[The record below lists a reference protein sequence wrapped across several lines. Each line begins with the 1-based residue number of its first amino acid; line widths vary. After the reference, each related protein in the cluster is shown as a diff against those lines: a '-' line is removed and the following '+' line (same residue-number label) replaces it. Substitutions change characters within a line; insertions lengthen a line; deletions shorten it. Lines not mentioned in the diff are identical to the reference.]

1 MKRHSPNG
9 FTLLELL
16 LAVSLL
22 ALIVSTIMG
31 GVGIGRRAWETSH
44 ASEALDEVE
53 SAARGVASLLARSF
67 APGGS
72 EARTISAP
80 QVIFQGTREGCR
92 FVALSEG
99 GAQWGGLLLVEIGGD
114 GTELA
119 VWTGVYRSPE
129 AARPGRAGMRKTVL
143 LKGVAS
149 FELTFFGRSRDAKGL
164 GWSPAWSEAENLPQ
178 LVSIR
183 IGAYRLGRVIEAATT
198 VALPQQ

>member
-1 MKRHSPNG
+1 MKRPAPNG

-16 LAVSLL
+16 LAISLM

-31 GVGIGRRAWETSH
+31 GVSIGRRAWETSH

-53 SAARGVASLLARSF
+53 TAARGVASLLARSF
-67 APGGS
+67 VQAS
-72 EARTISAP
+72 EARTISTP

-92 FVALSEG
+92 FVALSDG
-99 GAQWGGLLLVEIGGD
+99 GAQWGGLLVVEIGGD

-119 VWTGVYRSPE
+119 VWTRVYRPLE
-129 AARPGRAGMRKTVL
+129 APGLKRAEMRKTVL
-143 LKGVAS
+143 LRNVAS
-149 FELTFFGRSRDAKGL
+149 FELAFFGSLQDAKRL
-164 GWSPAWSEAENLPQ
+164 GWSSEWNDANLPQ

-183 IGAYRLGRVIEAATT
+183 IGAYRLGRAIEAKAT

>member
-1 MKRHSPNG
+1 MKRRPPNG

-16 LAVSLL
+16 LAISLM

-53 SAARGVASLLARSF
+53 TAARGVANLLARSF
-67 APGGS
+67 APGS
-72 EARTISAP
+72 EARTIAAQ
-80 QVIFQGTREGCR
+80 QVIFQGNREGCR
-92 FVALSEG
+92 FVALSDG

-114 GTELA
+114 GSELA
-119 VWTGVYRSPE
+119 VWTGVYRPQE

-143 LKGVAS
+143 LKDVAS
-149 FELTFFGRSRDAKGL
+149 FELAYFGPSRETKGL
-164 GWSPAWSEAENLPQ
+164 GWSPTWSVAESVPQ

-183 IGAYRLGRVIEAATT
+183 IGAYRLGRVIEAAAT

>member
-1 MKRHSPNG
+1 MKRYSPNG

-53 SAARGVASLLARSF
+53 SAARGVASLFARSF
-67 APGGS
+67 APGS
-72 EARTISAP
+72 EARTIAAA

-114 GTELA
+114 GSDLA
-119 VWTGVYRSPE
+119 VWTGVYRPAE
-129 AARPGRAGMRKTVL
+129 AVRPSRARMRKTVL

-149 FELTFFGRSRDAKGL
+149 FELAFFGQSRDAKGL

-198 VALPQQ
+198 VALHQQ

>member
-1 MKRHSPNG
+1 MKRPPPNG

-16 LAVSLL
+16 LAVSLM

-53 SAARGVASLLARSF
+53 TAARGVASLLARSF
-67 APGGS
+67 APAS
-72 EARTISAP
+72 ESRTIGAP
-80 QVIFQGTREGCR
+80 QVIFQGAREGCR
-92 FVALSEG
+92 FLALSDG

-119 VWTGVYRSPE
+119 VWTGVYRPLE
-129 AARPGRAGMRKTVL
+129 AARPGRAGMRKTVV

-149 FELTFFGRSRDAKGL
+149 FELAFFGRSRDAKGL
-164 GWSPAWSEAENLPQ
+164 GWSPTWSEATNSPQ

-183 IGAYRLGRVIEAATT
+183 IGAHRLGRVIETAAT
-198 VALPQQ
+198 VALPQ